1 MRTLGARERRR
12 LRGRKPKQV
21 EDAGEA
27 EAVPTSRVTLI
38 GAQPFGSRE
47 EAEAWLD
54 GLRGDPEALDA
65 ELERAVAELNAALR
79 AHRAAAADPHA
90 RDVARSTANVVRV
103 GFGSGDQ
110 VAEGRFEAAYAVP
123 DRPGRVKRVA
133 ALQPQERLAALLSGS
148 SDLLVAEEL
157 VLRARADLAAQRP
170 REAALQARIALEAL
184 LAERPQA
191 AERLEE
197 HRAPVADAANTALR
211 DELSQDQAAALEA
224 AVDEMRRAL
233 LHATRPDR

>member
-1 MRTLGARERRR
+1 M
-12 LRGRKPKQV
+12 
-21 EDAGEA
+21 
-27 EAVPTSRVTLI
+27 
-38 GAQPFGSRE
+38 
-47 EAEAWLD
+47 
-54 GLRGDPEALDA
+54 
-65 ELERAVAELNAALR
+65 
-79 AHRAAAADPHA
+79 
-90 RDVARSTANVVRV
+90 RV

-197 HRAPVADAANTALR
+197 HRDPVADAANTALKG
-211 DELSQDQAAALEA
+211 ELSQDQATALEA